1 VVRCQFHA
9 YSIGLTAVL
18 RESCMLRLAGGAIY
32 GILSNLEE
40 RYLIISMALLDPQG
54 SPLRLL
60 PLFNSTPPSREALP
74 D

>member
-1 VVRCQFHA
+1 
-9 YSIGLTAVL
+9 
-18 RESCMLRLAGGAIY
+18 MLRLAGGAIY

-40 RYLIISMALLDPQG
+40 RYLTISMALLDPQG

-60 PLFNSTPPSREALP
+60 PLFNSTPPPREALQ